1 MAGVNVKMG
10 VSGVSQF
17 KRNMTDAKNALKT
30 LDAQMALNEKQF
42 KATGDA
48 EAYMQQKSELLQKK
62 LEEQKAI
69 VKNAEDALK
78 QMTANGVDKASKAY
92 QDMLQALAKAK
103 GDLIDTESAM
113 SGVAESGENV
123 TNSVETMNNQL
134 KKVGDGVSYQN
145 ILTGLDSISD
155 GIKGVITKAWQMGE
169 AIVRATL
176 GAGSWADELAT
187 TAAQYEI
194 TPEQLQRM
202 RKTANVIDTDV
213 DTIISAQQKLRQ
225 GVGKR
230 DKEAMGAFAALF
242 GEGYDPTTKNA
253 TDVFWDA
260 GEALMK
266 LDDEYDKQVYAQ
278 KLFGK
283 SWRELIPLFSTGR
296 DEYEKTME
304 SWSVVEDDQLDGLTK
319 MDDQYQKMTSEWET
333 FKIEMLSAFSGP
345 LTEGMETI
353 TGLFQELNKYLDTP
367 EGQNMLSQLGETV
380 SGLIS
385 DLTNLDPESAVAGL
399 KGIVDGITTSLE
411 WIDEHHEDVKL
422 GLEVIAGGFAAI
434 KVAQLATNI
443 ASIVSGFKTL
453 WGGANKPLPTLDN
466 VGGSA
471 ATGGGLAGAVEKVV
485 SSTAAQVAAGVAAG
499 VAVLTQGLWD
509 PNHSGK
515 AEGVT
520 DQNGNLTAG
529 AKKSGFWMDEN
540 GVVHAP
546 YENGANSEASTVL
559 KMDQDEAH
567 KEAVKRGEGTDWS
580 GTGEVVYVDR
590 HARQG
595 HLPEPD
601 DAAAL
606 DNAVSKMES
615 AARELVGDSS
625 TRKQTSS
632 ELSAAAGS
640 LSGVRG
646 DISAGIKDG
655 FANVKI
661 VIDGQSAGQALTPY
675 IGGNL
680 GNMVAMVR

>member
-48 EAYMQQKSELLQKK
+48 ESYMQQKSELLQKK
-62 LEEQKAI
+62 LEEQKSI

-113 SGVAESGENV
+113 SGVAESGDNV

-242 GEGYDPTTKNA
+242 GDGYDPTTKNA

-399 KGIVDGITTSLE
+399 KGIVDGITTSLA
-411 WIDEHHEDVKL
+411 WISEHNEEVKL

-434 KVAQLATNI
+434 KVTQLATNI

-466 VGGSA
+466 VGGSTA
-471 ATGGGLAGAVEKVV
+471 AEGGLGGAVAKVV

-509 PNHSGK
+509 PNYSGK

-529 AKKSGFWMDEN
+529 AKKSGYWMDAN

-546 YENGANSEASTVL
+546 NENPEDLEVL
-559 KMDQDEAH
+559 KMDPEEAH
-567 KEAVKRGEGTDWS
+567 KAAVKRGEGTDWG

-595 HLPEPD
+595 SLPEPD

-615 AARELVGDSS
+615 AASELVGDSS

-680 GNMVAMVR
+680 GNMVALVR

>member
-466 VGGSA
+466 VGGATA
-471 ATGGGLAGAVEKVV
+471 AEGGLAGAVAKVV

-509 PNHSGK
+509 PNYSGNDD
-515 AEGVT
+515 VT
-520 DQNGNLTAG
+520 DKHGNLTEG

-567 KEAVKRGEGTDWS
+567 KESVKRGEGTDWS

-615 AARELVGDSS
+615 AASELVGDSS

>member
-48 EAYMQQKSELLQKK
+48 ESYMQQKSELLQKK
-62 LEEQKAI
+62 LEEQKSI

-113 SGVAESGENV
+113 SGVAESGDNV

-187 TAAQYEI
+187 TASQYEI

-202 RKTANVIDTDV
+202 RKTANLIDTDV

-466 VGGSA
+466 VGGSTA
-471 ATGGGLAGAVEKVV
+471 VEGGLAGAVAKVV

-509 PNHSGK
+509 DKYSGNDD
-515 AEGVT
+515 VT
-520 DQNGNLTAG
+520 GKNGEITEEARSMG
-529 AKKSGFWMDEN
+529 WYRDEN
-540 GVVHAP
+540 G
-546 YENGANSEASTVL
+546 EIRNDRQGAQTWDVTP
-559 KMDQDEAH
+559 
-567 KEAVKRGEGTDWS
+567 GTSWK
-580 GTGEVVYVDR
+580 GTGEVSYVDR

-615 AARELVGDSS
+615 AASELVGDSS